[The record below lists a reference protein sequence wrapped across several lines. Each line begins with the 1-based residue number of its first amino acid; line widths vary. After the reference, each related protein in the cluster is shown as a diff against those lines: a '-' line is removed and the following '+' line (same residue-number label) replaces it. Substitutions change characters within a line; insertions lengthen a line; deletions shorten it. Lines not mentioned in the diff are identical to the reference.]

1 MTTPNT
7 TPERVS
13 IRRNLGHMMTSQV
26 VTWIL
31 ATVIAVVVPRHV
43 GPEAIGQLR
52 VATSLWLIG
61 AILVDLGTSRL
72 QQLEASRRGRAAL
85 ADTGLILIVRTVSFL
100 VTCGLV
106 VAYAAGVVGTPQV
119 VLLAAIIS
127 VSTLLTT
134 WSEALSAGFIGLERM
149 SAPAIAVALGKFV
162 NVALVLVVVALDG
175 TVVEIAWMGVI
186 AAAISA
192 AYLLRRFRAL
202 ASLDF
207 RSCTKAGARRIVRG
221 SVPFML
227 AAGALVLYQQIDILV
242 ISFVADDDAVGW
254 YGTADALFGSL
265 LFPATILM
273 ATVFPSLGRLWSG
286 DRPAFEHLVSR
297 TWSLLALAAVP
308 IGLGTALVAPSFAP
322 MLFGEDFR
330 ETGTVLAVLGPVLVL
345 TFGTILVGTV
355 ALATDRSGL
364 WVGVMLTAAALTIPL
379 DLVLVPWADERFD
392 NAAVG
397 GAVAYLVT
405 ETFQLTVGLIVVAPF
420 LVNSAMLWRLTR
432 TLIAGAAMSAAVW
445 PVRDHPIV
453 LPVVVGAAV
462 YTMAVYVL
470 RVLTPDERE
479 LISSM
484 SARVGLRSRRTAEEE
499 ANQ

>member
-1 MTTPNT
+1 
-7 TPERVS
+7 
-13 IRRNLGHMMTSQV
+13 MTSQI

-31 ATVIAVVVPRHV
+31 ATIIAVVVPRHV

-61 AILVDLGTSRL
+61 AILVDLGTSRF
-72 QQLEASRRGRAAL
+72 QQLEASRRGRTAL
-85 ADTGLILIVRTVSFL
+85 TDTGLIVIVRTVSFL
-100 VTCGLV
+100 VTCALV
-106 VAYAAGVVGTPQV
+106 IGYAAETVGTPEV

-127 VSTLLTT
+127 ISTLLTT

-149 SAPAIAVALGKFV
+149 SAPAFAAALGKSV
-162 NVALVLVVVALDG
+162 NVALVLVVVALNG

-192 AYLLRRFRAL
+192 IYLLKRFRAL
-202 ASLDF
+202 APLDF
-207 RSCTKAGARRIVRG
+207 GRSSIAGARRIVRG
-221 SVPFML
+221 SAPFML

-242 ISFVADDDAVGW
+242 ISTVAEDDALGW
-254 YGTADALFGSL
+254 YGTADTLFGSL
-265 LFPATILM
+265 LFPATVLM
-273 ATVFPSLGRLWSG
+273 ATVFPALGRLWSG
-286 DRPAFEHLVSR
+286 DQPAFEHLVSR
-297 TWSLLALAAVP
+297 TWSLLAVAAVP

-345 TFGTILVGTV
+345 TFGTILLGTV

-379 DLVLVPWADERFD
+379 DLVLVPWADQRFD

-405 ETFQLTVGLIVVAPF
+405 ETFQLTAGLIIVAPF
-420 LVNSAMLWRLTR
+420 LVNLAMLWRLTR
-432 TLIAGAAMSAAVW
+432 TLIAGAVMSAAVW
-445 PVRDHPIV
+445 PVRNHTIV
-453 LPVVVGAAV
+453 LPVLAGAAV
-462 YTMAVYVL
+462 YALAVYAL

-479 LISSM
+479 LISSI
-484 SARVGLRSRRTAEEE
+484 SARVGLRSRRGIDKE
-499 ANQ
+499 ANG